1 MKSLLEELKSEYQQ
15 KFTALLKVAEM
26 FEKEDNDVFVKCLK
40 KAAGCKLMLTEYN
53 RQLSILNEETVSEAE
68 ERSERN

>member
-15 KFTALLKVAEM
+15 KFTALLMVAEM
-26 FEKEDNDVFVKCLK
+26 FEKEDNDVFMKCLK

>member
-26 FEKEDNDVFVKCLK
+26 FEKEDNDVFMKCLK

-53 RQLSILNEETVSEAE
+53 RRLSILNEETVSEAE

>member
-15 KFTALLKVAEM
+15 KFTAPLMVAEM
-26 FEKEDNDVFVKCLK
+26 FEKEDNDVFMKCLK
-40 KAAGCKLMLTEYN
+40 KAAGYKLMLTEYN
-53 RQLSILNEETVSEAE
+53 RQLSILNEEPVSEAE